1 VTAPVDDPVD
11 APAGRERPTL
21 APDPA
26 DEARA
31 RPGLADWLY
40 AGGNAAVVAVVA
52 AAVLW
57 AVHAARPAVAGVA
70 GLVLFAAV
78 TFALVVIRL

>member
-1 VTAPVDDPVD
+1 VTAPVDGPVD
-11 APAGRERPTL
+11 APAPTERPTSS
-21 APDPA
+21 PP

-57 AVHAARPAVAGVA
+57 AVNAARPAVAGVA